1 MRRYLS
7 YWYASYYFSLQ
18 LKVYAKT
25 QANLSSWDDEEKGYT
40 LFGNVFIDG
49 WWLFVDKAYP
59 SSNDLPYV
67 NFFLSVILTLTICY
81 GVHYAIWD
89 IAPATSDQ
97 KNFRFCH
104 IVTWCGVV
112 LLLQLN
118 IAFLCFEIKSIWS
131 WCDYKMSCQERA
143 AKSKIGLLLW
153 MTLYIILSFIALVV
167 YFNKRDKQRRDIF
180 KPEWRA
186 FVFSNPYVSLVA
198 LILFCLFKLMVRLK
212 KIKGLWVHL
221 QNKFY
226 GMVCHNGMF
235 KTVLERMIQ
244 FIAAYVLY
252 VTLFVSASIF
262 SFSVLPILLQTFL
275 YPFRVFAA
283 YSFFFSVLAVY
294 AVASFVAIFL
304 WREKPPTTQK
314 LLFCLSIPV
323 MAGLIINFAS
333 VPFISLYEILVTGSL
348 SDNPLILFAAS
359 VLPSLLLS
367 SPLVWLLRSKFM
379 GRFIETEEQEDDESD
394 MVGNGQSDID
404 RNGENRVT
412 NVNQR
417 AEPVD
422 TAMTSYV

>member
-1 MRRYLS
+1 M
-7 YWYASYYFSLQ
+7 
-18 LKVYAKT
+18 
-25 QANLSSWDDEEKGYT
+25 
-40 LFGNVFIDG
+40 FIDG
-49 WWLFVDKAYP
+49 WWLSVDKAYP

-67 NFFLSVILTLTICY
+67 NFFLSVILTLAICY
-81 GVHYAIWD
+81 GVHYAIWN

-97 KNFRFCH
+97 KNFLFCH

-112 LLLQLN
+112 LLLHLN
-118 IAFLCFEIKSIWS
+118 VAFLCFEIKSIWS

-153 MTLYIILSFIALVV
+153 MTLYIILTFIALLV
-167 YFNKRDKQRRDIF
+167 YFNKRDKQTRDIF

-186 FVFSNPYVSLVA
+186 FVVGNQYVSLVA

-212 KIKGLWVHL
+212 KIKGHWVHL

-226 GMVCHNGMF
+226 CHNEMF

-252 VTLFVSASIF
+252 VTVFVSASIF
-262 SFSVLPILLQTFL
+262 SFSLLPILLQTFL
-275 YPFRVFAA
+275 YPFRIFAA
-283 YSFFFSVLAVY
+283 YSFFFSSLAVY
-294 AVASFVAIFL
+294 ALASFMATFL
-304 WREKPPTTQK
+304 WKEKPPTTKK
-314 LLFCLSIPV
+314 LLFCLSLPV

-333 VPFISLYEILVTGSL
+333 VPVISLYKLLVTGSL
-348 SDNPLILFAAS
+348 SDNPLVLFGAS

-379 GRFIETEEQEDDESD
+379 GRFMETEEQEEDESD
-394 MVGNGQSDID
+394 MVVNVQSDTCMVRDGRSDMVGDGQSDRVGNGQSDID
-404 RNGENRVT
+404 RNGENCVT

>member
-1 MRRYLS
+1 
-7 YWYASYYFSLQ
+7 
-18 LKVYAKT
+18 
-25 QANLSSWDDEEKGYT
+25 
-40 LFGNVFIDG
+40 
-49 WWLFVDKAYP
+49 
-59 SSNDLPYV
+59 
-67 NFFLSVILTLTICY
+67 
-81 GVHYAIWD
+81 
-89 IAPATSDQ
+89 
-97 KNFRFCH
+97 
-104 IVTWCGVV
+104 
-112 LLLQLN
+112 
-118 IAFLCFEIKSIWS
+118 
-131 WCDYKMSCQERA
+131 MSCQERA

-167 YFNKRDKQRRDIF
+167 YFNKRDKQRQDIF

-252 VTLFVSASIF
+252 VTVFVSASIF
-262 SFSVLPILLQTFL
+262 SFSLLPILLQTFL
-275 YPFRVFAA
+275 YPFRIVAV
-283 YSFFFSVLAVY
+283 YSLFFSSLAVY
-294 AVASFVAIFL
+294 AVASFVATFL
-304 WREKPPTTQK
+304 WKEKPPTTKK
-314 LLFCLSIPV
+314 LLFCLSLPV
-323 MAGLIINFAS
+323 TAGLIINFAS
-333 VPFISLYEILVTGSL
+333 VPFISLYKILVTGSL
-348 SDNPLILFAAS
+348 SDNPLVLFGAS

-379 GRFIETEEQEDDESD
+379 GRFVETEEQFFGLEQEEDKSDMVVNVQSDTCMIGDGRSD
-394 MVGNGQSDID
+394 MVGNGQSDNMVVNGQSDRVGNRQSDID
-404 RNGENRVT
+404 RNGENCV
-412 NVNQR
+412 NHANQR